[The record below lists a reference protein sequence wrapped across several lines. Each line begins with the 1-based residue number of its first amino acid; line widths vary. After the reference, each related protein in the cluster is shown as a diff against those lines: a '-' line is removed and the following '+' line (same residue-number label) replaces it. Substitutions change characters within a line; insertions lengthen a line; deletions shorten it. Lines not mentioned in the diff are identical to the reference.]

1 MNSRLAGAFLLGVVF
16 GCTPPE
22 APRYAVAVRVE
33 SDPGQP
39 VDGANVSS
47 AGKALGKTD
56 ARGLAVLAL
65 TGELG
70 AQVALNVR
78 CPEGF
83 RQPSEGVSVILRP
96 AEPNTP
102 APEYRVMC
110 PPSLRSLVVSVR
122 APNAVNVPLRHLG
135 KELART
141 DAQGAA
147 HALLKLPPGQDLNL
161 VLDTSAPE
169 HHALRPRSPSFK
181 LTVPD
186 RDDVVLFDQAFL
198 VDAPPAA
205 KPKVVRPDLPE
216 RF

>member
-1 MNSRLAGAFLLGVVF
+1 MNAKLSSACLLGIVL
-16 GCTPPE
+16 GCSPVE

-33 SDPGQP
+33 SDPGQA
-39 VDGANVSS
+39 VAGANVVG
-47 AGKALGKTD
+47 AGKTLAKTD
-56 ARGLAVLAL
+56 ASGLAALSL
-65 TGELG
+65 TGALG
-70 AQVALNVR
+70 AQIALSVR

-83 RQPSEGVSVILRP
+83 RQPSEPVSVILRP

-122 APNAVNVPLRHLG
+122 APNAVGVPLRHLG

-147 HALLKLPPGQDLNL
+147 HALLKVTPGEGLNL

-169 HHALRPRSPSFK
+169 HHALRPKSPSFK
-181 LTVPD
+181 LTMPD
-186 RDDVVLFDQAFL
+186 RDDVVLFDQTFI
-198 VDAPPAA
+198 VDAPPAP
-205 KPKVVRPDLPE
+205 KPKPVKPDLPQ

>member
-1 MNSRLAGAFLLGVVF
+1 MNSRLAGACLLSVVF
-16 GCTPPE
+16 GCTPVE

-39 VDGANVSS
+39 VGAANITS
-47 AGKALGKTD
+47 AGNTLAKTD
-56 ARGLAVLAL
+56 AQGLATLSLTGALGEQLAL
-65 TGELG
+65 
-70 AQVALNVR
+70 AVR

-83 RQPSEGVSVILRP
+83 RQPAQPVTVILRP

-102 APEYRVMC
+102 PPEYRVAC
-110 PPSLRSLVVSVR
+110 PPAVRSLVVSVR
-122 APNAVNVPLRHLG
+122 AQNGVGVPLRHLG

-147 HALLKLPPGQDLNL
+147 HVLLKLPPGEALNL

-169 HHALRPRSPSFK
+169 HHALRPRSPTLKF
-181 LTVPD
+181 TVPD
-186 RDDVVLFDQAFL
+186 RDDVVLFDQAFV
-198 VDAPPAA
+198 VDAPPPA
-205 KPKVVRPDLPE
+205 KPKVEQPDLPQ